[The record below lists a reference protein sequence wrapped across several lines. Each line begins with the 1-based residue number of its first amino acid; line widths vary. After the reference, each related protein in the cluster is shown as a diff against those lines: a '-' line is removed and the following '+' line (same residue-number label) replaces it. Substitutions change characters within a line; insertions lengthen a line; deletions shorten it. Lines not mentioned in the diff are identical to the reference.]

1 MAGFDLGT
9 LSPQLL
15 DEMLQDHMTSL
26 EPLLAFE
33 QWTKV
38 KDVSTRAGTMK
49 KWGTPIAIPSAGH
62 RTSKVAPGS
71 PTPRGNTSLDGI
83 SYKCDEYKWG
93 EDIEEGEEKELQTL
107 DDVSEDLVGASAKK
121 ILRDFNA
128 DIADMLLG
136 NGTSANDQDLTEK
149 AVSNAWDTASGTPID
164 DIDEG
169 LLALRGAE
177 IDIFMGYDIAQILS
191 KNSQITGDAAGS
203 GKEYIRFQAMVSEL
217 ISRGASRV
225 IIDGSVQ
232 QDSERNFARS
242 YAGVYDGVFT
252 LGIRNNIRVMRFK
265 QLMQKILIDDDRDV
279 KTYKAIMSACS
290 RREYK
295 EHTYYYTGTKT

>member
-33 QWTKV
+33 QWAKV
-38 KDVSTRAGTMK
+38 KDVKTRSGTVK
-49 KWGTPIAIPSAGH
+49 KWGTPMGLPSNGH
-62 RTSKVAPGS
+62 RTSKVAPGA
-71 PTPRGNTSLDGI
+71 PTPRGNSALDDI
-83 SYKCDEYKWG
+83 SYKCDDFKWG
-93 EDIEEGEEKELQTL
+93 EDIEEGEEQELETL
-107 DDVSEDLVGASAKK
+107 EDVSNNLVGASAKK

-128 DIADMLLG
+128 DIASMLLG
-136 NGTSANDQDLTEK
+136 NGTSGNDQDLTEK
-149 AVSNAWDTASGTPID
+149 AVSNAWDTGSGTPID
-164 DIDEG
+164 DLDEVM
-169 LLALRGAE
+169 LALRGAE
-177 IDIFMGYDIAQILS
+177 LDILMGYDIAQILS

-232 QDSERNFARS
+232 QNDERNFARS
-242 YAGVYDGVFT
+242 YAGIYDGVFT
-252 LGIRNNIRVMRFK
+252 VSIRGNIRVMRFK
-265 QLMQKILIDDDRDV
+265 QLMQKILVDDDCDV
-279 KTYKAIMSACS
+279 TTYKAMMSACT

-295 EHTYYYTGTKT
+295 EHTYYFTGIKT